1 MWDEMNLNGMR
12 CGGMEGDGMRDERR
26 WHGLRWGGVRQGES
40 SCQRIFRHA
49 LVLEIQEPCRTH
61 SLRYGAS

>member
-1 MWDEMNLNGMR
+1 MAVEEAMWDEMNLNGMR
-12 CGGMEGDGMRDERR
+12 CGGMEGDG
-26 WHGLRWGGVRQGES
+26 LRWGGVRQGES
-40 SCQRIFRHA
+40 SCQRVFRHA